1 MIRIFSV
8 LATANAI
15 GLVASFALGWVSKLS
30 GGYQESANAFF
41 LYHFLCGLFTAICTL
56 LVHCLVITYGLG
68 TGRWVREVT
77 LTYGLPDAPLYKTTR
92 DLKRAT
98 TPWALA
104 AMLGTI
110 AAAAMGAGVQLQGWN
125 WLTHL
130 TGACLAIGLNA
141 WAYVAEVR
149 SLRKTAWVLDAVYKE
164 VDRIRAERGLPSNEE
179 ALRMEG
185 ELD

>member
-1 MIRIFSV
+1 MIRIFAV

-15 GLVASFALGWVSKLS
+15 GLLASFSLGWVSKLS
-30 GGYQESANAFF
+30 GGYQESANAYFMW
-41 LYHFLCGLFTAICTL
+41 HFLCGLFTAISTL
-56 LVHCLVITYGLG
+56 LVHCLVLTWGLG
-68 TGRWVREVT
+68 TGRLVREAT
-77 LTYGLPDAPLYKTTR
+77 LAYELPDAPLYKGTR
-92 DLKRAT
+92 DLKRKT

-104 AMLGTI
+104 AMFGTI

-141 WAYVAEVR
+141 WSYVVEVR
-149 SLRKTAWVLDAVYKE
+149 SLRTTAAILEALYKE